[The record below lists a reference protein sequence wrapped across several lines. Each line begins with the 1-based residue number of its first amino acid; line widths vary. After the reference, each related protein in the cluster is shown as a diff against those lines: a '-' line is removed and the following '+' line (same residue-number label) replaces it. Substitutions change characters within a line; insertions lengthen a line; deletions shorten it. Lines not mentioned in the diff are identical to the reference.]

1 MNKFLQLA
9 RRGLDYGKSW
19 LLPGSLGH
27 TVRSVRKKKLTFL
40 PTRKLNSL
48 ARLTLQVEREGID
61 GMLIEAGCALGGSA
75 IVMAAAKAPTRPLG
89 VYDVFE
95 MIPPPTDEDDEDVH
109 KRYEVIKSGKA
120 KGLGGKA
127 YYGYRDDLYEAVEHA
142 FSDEGYPIHDHSVSL
157 VKGLVQDTLNPTGP
171 VAIAHIDVDW
181 YEPVMTCLER
191 IEPLLAP
198 GGYLV
203 LDDYL
208 IWSGSRKATDAYFED
223 RRDGFSFDTSSGSL
237 VIRKKR

>member
-1 MNKFLQLA
+1 MNKFLHLA
-9 RRGLDYGKSW
+9 QRGIDYGKSW
-19 LLPGSLGH
+19 LLPGSLGT
-27 TVRSVRKKKLTFL
+27 TVRSVRAKKLTFL

-48 ARLTLQVEREGID
+48 ARLALQIEKEGIE

-75 IVMAAAKAPTRPLG
+75 IVMTAAKDPARSLG

-95 MIPPPTDEDDEDVH
+95 MIPPPTEEDDEDVH
-109 KRYEVIKSGKA
+109 KRYEIIKSGKA

-127 YYGYRDDLYEAVEHA
+127 YYGYRDDLYEAVEQA
-142 FSDEGYPIHDHSVSL
+142 FSDEGYPINKNSVSL
-157 VKGLVQDTLNPTGP
+157 IKGLVQDTLAPEGP
-171 VAIAHIDVDW
+171 VALAHIDVDW

-191 IEPLLAP
+191 IEPLLSP

-208 IWSGSRKATDAYFED
+208 IWSGSRKATDAYFEG
-223 RRDGFSFDTSSGSL
+223 RRKGFSFDTSSGSL
-237 VIRKKR
+237 VIRKK